1 MFDTKKFIGIIKNNP
16 GLYDNSSPGFKQVE
30 DKQNVWEKIS
40 VEMGNKL
47 DANTLKKR
55 FRTLRERYTRELR
68 KNYLDPSVPVTY
80 EYFEPLSFL
89 SEFIK
94 FRSISIENS
103 SRKSIISKKPD
114 KVEVEEDSSYIVT
127 EIADPQ
133 YLRDNNQIIFE
144 TALDVQVEQN
154 LENEP
159 LPIQQ
164 NQQIHQ
170 DDSFDDAN
178 AFKKT
183 SEADS
188 DQGVPPAK
196 RKCMNISTTDQ
207 QQHQDGVL
215 DGNDFFGKSI
225 AISLRQLTR
234 LNNIRAKTE
243 ICKVLEK
250 FIMMEEDS

>member
-1 MFDTKKFIGIIKNNP
+1 M
-16 GLYDNSSPGFKQVE
+16 LYENEHVF
-30 DKQNVWEKIS
+30 
-40 VEMGNKL
+40 L
-47 DANTLKKR
+47 ANACKKR

-103 SRKSIISKKPD
+103 PRKSIITKKEG
-114 KVEVEEDSSYIVT
+114 KVEGEDETNYIVT
-127 EIADPQ
+127 ELTDQQ
-133 YLRDNNQIIFE
+133 YIRDNNQIIFE

-154 LENEP
+154 SESEP

-164 NQQIHQ
+164 AQQIHQ
-170 DDSFDDAN
+170 DDSLEET
-178 AFKKT
+178 FKK
-183 SEADS
+183 SS
-188 DQGVPPAK
+188 DLTEFDHGAPPTK
-196 RKCMNISTTDQ
+196 RKCNNISDQ
-207 QQHQDGVL
+207 QQHPDGVL

-225 AISLRQLTR
+225 AGSLRQFSR

-250 FIMMEEDS
+250 FIMMEEGS

>member
-1 MFDTKKFIGIIKNNP
+1 M
-16 GLYDNSSPGFKQVE
+16 
-30 DKQNVWEKIS
+30 
-40 VEMGNKL
+40 
-47 DANTLKKR
+47 
-55 FRTLRERYTRELR
+55 RERYTRELR

-103 SRKSIISKKPD
+103 ARKSTLAKKD
-114 KVEVEEDSSYIVT
+114 EKVEVEEEPSYIVT
-127 EIADPQ
+127 ELADQQ
-133 YLRDNNQIIFE
+133 YSRDNNQIIFE

-164 NQQIHQ
+164 THQIHQ
-170 DDSFDDAN
+170 EVSFEEQY
-178 AFKKT
+178 KKSPDLT
-183 SEADS
+183 DF
-188 DQGVPPAK
+188 DHGMPPAK
-196 RKCMNISTTDQ
+196 RKCNNISTTDQ
-207 QQHQDGVL
+207 QHQHPDGAL

-225 AISLRQLTR
+225 AVSLKQLTR

-250 FIMMEEDS
+250 FIMMEECS